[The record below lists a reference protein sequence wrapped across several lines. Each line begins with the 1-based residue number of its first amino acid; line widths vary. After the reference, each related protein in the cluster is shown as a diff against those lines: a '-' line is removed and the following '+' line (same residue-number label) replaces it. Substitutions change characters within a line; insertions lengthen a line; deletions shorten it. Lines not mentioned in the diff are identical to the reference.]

1 MAKEF
6 AKGFYNSKMWKKC
19 REAYIKHREAID
31 GGMCETCHEEPG
43 YIVHHKVGLTPSNIN
58 NTDIALSFKNYNTDI
73 ALSFKNLKYDCH
85 ICHNK
90 EDKKEEINGLVRV
103 EFDEEGNVICQAPP

>member
-6 AKGFYNSKMWKKC
+6 AKGFYNSKTWRRC

-31 GGMCETCHEEPG
+31 GGMCETCHEVPG
-43 YIVHHKVGLTPSNIN
+43 YIVHHKEELTPRNIN
-58 NTDIALSFKNYNTDI
+58 NPDIALNF
-73 ALSFKNLKYDCH
+73 ANLKYDCH

-90 EDKKEEINGLVRV
+90 ENKQEEINGLVRV
-103 EFDEEGNVICQAPP
+103 EFDEEGNAICQAPPLK